1 MKNQLF
7 IFNIVPSWI
16 IILMPILLVSGPF
29 LSDLGVSI
37 VSILFL
43 INSKKNNLI
52 KYYDNYYFK
61 FFFIF
66 CLILIFSSFLSENT
80 LISLKNSL
88 FYFRFGIFTLCFW
101 YLLEKNINLLKY
113 LFISILICY
122 SSLIID
128 GYIQYFFGKNLFGIE
143 LYKDYRVSS
152 FFGSELILG
161 SYLARF
167 FPILFGLFIFLE
179 TKKKNKLLLFVI
191 TIIFILSE
199 GLIFLSGERLAL
211 FFMNLSAI
219 YIILMLKE
227 YKIYRLWTY
236 LISLGLIAIMLNLFP
251 VSKQRLIDQTF
262 NDFTSHSTEV
272 DNKFYIF
279 SKPHNDM
286 YITAYRIFL
295 DNKLFGVG
303 PRQFR
308 NTCEPYKVSNYSCE
322 THPHNTYLELLSESG
337 IFSFTMVM
345 SVFILISF
353 LSIKHFA
360 SKLLGNKKGF
370 FNDFEVCLLSAMIIS
385 LWPFSPSGSFFN
397 NWISI
402 VYYFPV
408 GILLWQRTKYKGLIK
423 KKNSRR

>member
-1 MKNQLF
+1 ME
-7 IFNIVPSWI
+7 
-16 IILMPILLVSGPF
+16 
-29 LSDLGVSI
+29 
-37 VSILFL
+37 
-43 INSKKNNLI
+43 
-52 KYYDNYYFK
+52 Y
-61 FFFIF
+61 
-66 CLILIFSSFLSENT
+66 
-80 LISLKNSL
+80 SL
-88 FYFRFGIFTLCFW
+88 YVFGI
-101 YLLEKNINLLKY
+101 LLEKNINLLKY

-360 SKLLGNKKGF
+360 SKLLGSKKGF
-370 FNDFEVCLLSAMIIS
+370 FNDFEVCLLSAMVIS

-397 NWISI
+397 NWMSI

-408 GILLWQRTKYKGLIK
+408 GILLWQRTKYKRLIK
-423 KKNSRR
+423 KKNYKR

>member
-7 IFNIVPSWI
+7 FFNILPCWI
-16 IILMPILLVSGPF
+16 IILMPVFLISGPF

-61 FFFIF
+61 FFSIF
-66 CLILIFSSFLSENT
+66 CLILILSSLLSENK
-80 LISLKNSL
+80 LLSLKNSF
-88 FYFRFGIFTLCFW
+88 FYFRFGIFSLSFW
-101 YLLEKNINLLKY
+101 YLLEKNTKLLKY

-128 GYIQYFFGKNLFGIE
+128 GYIQYLFGKNLFGYEI
-143 LYKDYRVSS
+143 YKEYRVSS

-167 FPILFGLFIFLE
+167 FPILFGLFVFLNYSKNKKIFL
-179 TKKKNKLLLFVI
+179 FFI
-191 TIIFILSE
+191 TLIFILSE

-219 YIILMLKE
+219 YIILMIRD
-227 YKIYRLWTY
+227 YRIYRFWTY

-251 VSKQRLIDQTF
+251 VSKERLINQTI
-262 NDFTSHSTEV
+262 NDFTNNSEGT
-272 DNKFYIF
+272 NKIYIF
-279 SKPHNDM
+279 SKSHSHM
-286 YITAYRIFL
+286 YVTAYRIFL
-295 DNKLFGVG
+295 DNKFLGVG

-308 NTCEPYKVSNYSCE
+308 NTCEPYEVSGLSCE

-337 IFSFTMVM
+337 IFSFMIVM
-345 SVFILISF
+345 SVFMLISF

-360 SKLLGNKKGF
+360 YKFLGNKKGIL
-370 FNDFEVCLLSAMIIS
+370 NDFEVCLYTAILIS

-397 NWISI
+397 NWMSI

-408 GILLWQRTKYKGLIK
+408 GILLWQRSESKKTLKSIKYTDK
-423 KKNSRR
+423 